1 MSQTKDSNRWKSYRY
16 LSVVVILIGLI
27 LGVSLSIYGLRA
39 NNLKMIELRQ
49 TVIKTDEDNGDI
61 ETALNNLRQFVYAH
75 MNTNLRAGSNSNE
88 PPIQLVNQF
97 NRAVAAEQARVAALG
112 GANKVYVD
120 AQNTCEI
127 SSISLMARAQCIQQY
142 VSEHGNGIPQLNLP
156 PKELYTFDFAS
167 PTWSPD
173 LAGWAIIASVLF
185 GILLVIRLILGRYI
199 NKSQRK

>member
-97 NRAVAAEQARVAALG
+97 NRAVAAEQA
-112 GANKVYVD
+112 
-120 AQNTCEI
+120 
-127 SSISLMARAQCIQQY
+127 
-142 VSEHGNGIPQLNLP
+142 GNGGFQV
-156 PKELYTFDFAS
+156 D
-167 PTWSPD
+167 
-173 LAGWAIIASVLF
+173 
-185 GILLVIRLILGRYI
+185 R
-199 NKSQRK
+199 